1 MKMAVVGSDV
11 VHQAHEWKEEP
22 SARTQGRR
30 KDCMDRDLPSI
41 RPKWKM
47 VPCWAWA
54 SVTVVLCYPLGQFFL
69 PSTWTRLYA
78 TDVPYLCLGRAA
90 LLSFVT
96 VLFLT
101 CGGYLAMV
109 VDARSKRKQRDLK
122 DTVRGVRLVKH
133 TALLLSW
140 GWFFMHLFRYEVI
153 HGDGSQWLTAHANN
167 TLWLHARR
175 LLYNVAVVASWPTL
189 LNLAFVCISADRFGI
204 LYLLTGYPYT
214 LVRYLHH
221 FASKQLVFWC
231 SLHSILPPLL
241 WLSVSKATFSS
252 HLLDLSSRYTGAVV
266 NFSGLVSY
274 CFLLILWVTSSDL
287 VRRKQYEHF
296 QIFHFFSVG
305 FLFFAQLHDYETFH
319 YAHAGLVLLIS
330 DVLYRKLALQDRMR
344 VQPSRNGHIKLSHVT
359 RPLLAPRAGQ
369 SIELKVPEV
378 SNQFHPLSV
387 SGVEEDG
394 FEVTVFEKGDWTRAV
409 LQHIS
414 RMNADE
420 HGEAVIQGPFGRS
433 EIAFTNEQDVVV
445 IAGGSG
451 LAAFAASIAS
461 FCSSEKSGKLS
472 ILWLV
477 KTHQDYA
484 RFHHLLQFAS
494 ETGAT
499 VRVNIR
505 CPLELEVRESQDKT
519 LCLEEELGEMSNL
532 EQDAVQR
539 AGRQGPTVSEYRNHC
554 FKGLV
559 TLATFVGSVVGFV
572 VARLVACK
580 KSGTGGTHC
589 RFLWK
594 GESCS
599 VCKTLGHCKIWSCW
613 LAFRGFPILF
623 SVCAAVGFGA
633 WGAWIMKRNSLV
645 GQESVPEEN
654 DKLLGGSTEDPGI
667 DAGRT
672 RVTFLYDR
680 FCLQHLVALCVDGRS
695 AVHVCGPQG
704 FSTDVYTAV
713 HKMKHQKCDF
723 ICHTYP

>member
-1 MKMAVVGSDV
+1 MKMEVVGSDV
-11 VHQAHEWKEEP
+11 VHQALEWKEEP

-90 LLSFVT
+90 LLSFVS

-109 VDARSKRKQRDLK
+109 VDARSKREQRDLK

-133 TALLLSW
+133 AALLLSW

-153 HGDGSQWLTAHANN
+153 HGDGPQWLTAHAKNA
-167 TLWLHARR
+167 LWLHARR
-175 LLYNVAVVASWPTL
+175 LLYSVAVVASWPTL

-296 QIFHFFSVG
+296 QIFHFSSVG
-305 FLFFAQLHDYETFH
+305 FLFCAQLHDYETFH
-319 YAHAGLVLLIS
+319 YAHAGLVLLVS
-330 DVLYRKLALQDRMR
+330 DVLYSKLALQDRMR

-409 LQHIS
+409 LQHIG

-445 IAGGSG
+445 IASGSG

-484 RFHHLLQFAS
+484 RFHHLLQYAS
-494 ETGAT
+494 ENGAT
-499 VRVNIR
+499 VIVNIR
-505 CPLELEVRESQDKT
+505 CSLELEDRENPDQI
-519 LCLEEELGEMSNL
+519 LCSEEELGEMSNL

-539 AGRQGPTVSEYRNHC
+539 AGRQGTTVSECRNHC

-589 RFLWK
+589 RFMWK

-599 VCKTLGHCKIWSCW
+599 VCRTSGCCKIWSCW
-613 LAFRGFPILF
+613 LAFRGLPILF

-645 GQESVPEEN
+645 GQESAPEEN

-695 AVHVCGPQG
+695 ALHVCGPQG